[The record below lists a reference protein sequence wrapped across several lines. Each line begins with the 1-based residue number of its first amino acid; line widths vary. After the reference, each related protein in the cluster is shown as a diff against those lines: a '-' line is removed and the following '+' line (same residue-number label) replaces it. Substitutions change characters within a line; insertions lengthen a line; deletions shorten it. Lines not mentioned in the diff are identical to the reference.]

1 MNGDGCGKSEYP
13 SESRARQVARKRMR
27 DNHTVI
33 LRPYRCKACGMWH
46 LTSKPDKFRRRP
58 ED

>member
-1 MNGDGCGKSEYP
+1 MSGCGKSEYP

-33 LRPYRCKACGMWH
+33 LRPYRCKVCGFWH
-46 LTSKPDKFRRRP
+46 LTSQVDKFKRS
-58 ED
+58 EY